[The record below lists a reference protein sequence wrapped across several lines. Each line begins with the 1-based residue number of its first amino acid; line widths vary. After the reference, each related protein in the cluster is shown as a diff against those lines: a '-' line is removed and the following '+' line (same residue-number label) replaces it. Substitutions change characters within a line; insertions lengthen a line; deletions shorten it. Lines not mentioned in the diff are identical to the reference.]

1 MCRIYFTILL
11 FLASVSANSQ
21 STYVALKIS
30 DYHISGF
37 HFPSES
43 PPVNLALKINVKTHE
58 NLLKQYD
65 ANPIFSPVLK
75 PVPPVNSFLDA
86 EIKNYLM
93 AKGLNINSQSPYI
106 LHVLVDQFEVNYLS
120 GSGWTGSVKIDVT
133 LTYKKQQL
141 FSQSTMGFQKI
152 KSHHSKYEKVSEAI
166 TKAFLE
172 SLDAVNWQS
181 FGMKLQGSSPK
192 AEISNKPITQKKQAE
207 PIIKTKTESVK
218 LADIDQRI
226 PFGSRERNK
235 TFAVVIGN
243 EKYDNEIEVQYA
255 ANDARIF
262 CQYLTRTLRVPRKQV
277 HLVMNATYGKML
289 GELDWLRSVSKAFG
303 KDASIIFYYAGHGMP
318 DESTRNAYILPVDGN
333 ASQVRTA
340 IRTDELYNTLTANE
354 VKKVL
359 VFFDACFSGAGRDGM
374 LASGRGVRI
383 KPKNEEVKG
392 NIIVFS
398 AASGDE
404 TAHPFEEKHHGL
416 FSYYLMKKI
425 RETKGGVSLE
435 ELYNYIRTNV
445 YQKSVINGREQ
456 NPKINVSPGL
466 REKWQM
472 IKF

>member
-181 FGMKLQGSSPK
+181 FG
-192 AEISNKPITQKKQAE
+192 
-207 PIIKTKTESVK
+207 
-218 LADIDQRI
+218 
-226 PFGSRERNK
+226 
-235 TFAVVIGN
+235 
-243 EKYDNEIEVQYA
+243 
-255 ANDARIF
+255 
-262 CQYLTRTLRVPRKQV
+262 
-277 HLVMNATYGKML
+277 
-289 GELDWLRSVSKAFG
+289 
-303 KDASIIFYYAGHGMP
+303 
-318 DESTRNAYILPVDGN
+318 
-333 ASQVRTA
+333 
-340 IRTDELYNTLTANE
+340 
-354 VKKVL
+354 
-359 VFFDACFSGAGRDGM
+359 
-374 LASGRGVRI
+374 
-383 KPKNEEVKG
+383 
-392 NIIVFS
+392 
-398 AASGDE
+398 
-404 TAHPFEEKHHGL
+404 
-416 FSYYLMKKI
+416 
-425 RETKGGVSLE
+425 
-435 ELYNYIRTNV
+435 
-445 YQKSVINGREQ
+445 
-456 NPKINVSPGL
+456 
-466 REKWQM
+466 
-472 IKF
+472 